1 MWGDSHLGRETPE
14 SDKVSHPRPPSPL
27 KLHLGTAVWTLLRD
41 QSSAPCWKPVAG
53 EQRRRIPGCTW
64 TLQVMPGFQSQQNSA
79 IAGGVDL
86 PCFREVNR
94 ASCAGSQCGGG
105 DAGTRTAAPQEANSR
120 KGKRSP
126 PDLRTAF
133 QAFADPSTG
142 HSSHCRRSG
151 SSGCHFAIRTCH
163 LASAQWVCLVR
174 RSPCSSGLLQW
185 AVWAAQGPC
194 TPQPGTVLYPSRRCL
209 VARRLKER
217 GGFPGAQGDCHE
229 ARGRI
234 RPSHD
239 EVGCYRPPAARPRL
253 SASVCTFYIFPL
265 ISLVR
270 FSLKCQCPASGFKI

>member
-1 MWGDSHLGRETPE
+1 MTGVQTCALPIY
-14 SDKVSHPRPPSPL
+14 
-27 KLHLGTAVWTLLRD
+27 

-79 IAGGVDL
+79 MAGGVDL

-151 SSGCHFAIRTCH
+151 SSGC
-163 LASAQWVCLVR
+163 QWA
-174 RSPCSSGLLQW
+174 SGLVWKGVPRAESLIFGQGLWWTLHRRHMELISW
-185 AVWAAQGPC
+185 ARLG
-194 TPQPGTVLYPSRRCL
+194 SRWE
-209 VARRLKER
+209 ARRWWGRED
-217 GGFPGAQGDCHE
+217 AQE
-229 ARGRI
+229 
-234 RPSHD
+234 
-239 EVGCYRPPAARPRL
+239 
-253 SASVCTFYIFPL
+253 
-265 ISLVR
+265 SL
-270 FSLKCQCPASGFKI
+270 